1 MARVKISEYQAK
13 KLLFSALGISWQ
25 GMAANK
31 HTTAKDIKKYFSPSA
46 KLVVKV
52 DQGVKGRGKKGLVKV
67 NVSSEQ
73 SVDFI
78 QQTPLYEHFLIEEV
92 IVHEQKD
99 EQYLAL
105 ERVREGIRVLYSD
118 KGGVEVEGSWG
129 EVREMVIPFGEIFNF
144 QFSIF
149 NSKNPEIQSLIQK
162 LITVFEKYYFSF
174 LEINPLVV
182 TKDKIS
188 ILDLAVEVDDA
199 ALSLLDLPLEP
210 VAEAT
215 KTVSELAVAK
225 LDLNTPAS
233 LKYRIIIPDGAIW
246 MLLSGGGAS
255 LVLADEIADL
265 GMGKQLANY
274 GEYSGNPSREDTY
287 LYTKTLLQD
296 LLKSFSV
303 KKVLIIAGGV
313 ANFTDVKKTFL
324 GVIDALEEVKVALK
338 KQQVKVFVRRGGP
351 NQEAG
356 LKLMRYFLEKAGI
369 LGAVWGPEEE
379 LTKPIQNLEL
389 RIKN

>member
-1 MARVKISEYQAK
+1 
-13 KLLFSALGISWQ
+13 
-25 GMAANK
+25 
-31 HTTAKDIKKYFSPSA
+31 
-46 KLVVKV
+46 
-52 DQGVKGRGKKGLVKV
+52 
-67 NVSSEQ
+67 
-73 SVDFI
+73 
-78 QQTPLYEHFLIEEV
+78 
-92 IVHEQKD
+92 
-99 EQYLAL
+99 
-105 ERVREGIRVLYSD
+105 
-118 KGGVEVEGSWG
+118 
-129 EVREMVIPFGEIFNF
+129 
-144 QFSIF
+144 
-149 NSKNPEIQSLIQK
+149 
-162 LITVFEKYYFSF
+162 
-174 LEINPLVV
+174 
-182 TKDKIS
+182 
-188 ILDLAVEVDDA
+188 
-199 ALSLLDLPLEP
+199 

-233 LKYRIIIPDGAIW
+233 LKYRIINPDGAIW